1 MSDKPIRKTLVR
13 AAERERR
20 RAQRERNQR
29 LKWQIPLAALG
40 ALAVLAAAYFV
51 FTAVTKSSNG
61 VRAGVNGPH
70 LQVDT
75 EKIDLGDEP
84 LGKTVQAA
92 FNVKNTG
99 DGTLTLNPAGTA
111 TVLEG
116 C

>member
-1 MSDKPIRKTLVR
+1 MAGKPIRKTQVR
-13 AAERERR
+13 VAERERR
-20 RAQRERNQR
+20 RAQRERNR
-29 LKWQIPLAALG
+29 RVKWQFPLAALG
-40 ALAVLAAAYFV
+40 AVIVLALAYFV
-51 FTAVTKSSNG
+51 FGGVAKPSTAAGPG
-61 VRAGVNGPH
+61 VKGARF
-70 LQVDT
+70 QVDV

-99 DGTLTLNPAGTA
+99 DGTLTLNPAQTA